1 MSSFADAVPG
11 RLRQPIVRW
20 AGLACAALVLCLTLC
35 PASRAETFSFPE
47 PAPAEISRT
56 LKIWGTVYFVYRAR
70 ASSRPDAV
78 PVLDSQG
85 HSLGVSLSRWDWCN
99 AALEGTV
106 QVMIPGGSR
115 VFNYARSGSRAHAD
129 CSEIL
134 GFLDPASRTQIE
146 RTVFV
151 ETTAMAPGGLGGR
164 PGIRLVPY
172 RTLAVDPRFIPMG
185 SLLYIPSLRGLRM
198 PDGQIHDGYVL
209 AEDTGIG
216 IAGNHVDLF
225 IGAPGNP
232 YPEAFNAR
240 PDKPLLAYLVGSGS
254 IAERLAAEHRL
265 SEAR

>member
-1 MSSFADAVPG
+1 MLFLVKLWQ
-11 RLRQPIVRW
+11 RIVRW
-20 AGLACAALVLCLTLC
+20 AGLACAAMVLCLAMC
-35 PASRAETFSFPE
+35 PPSRAETFSFPE
-47 PAPAEISRT
+47 PASTEISRP

-70 ASSRPDAV
+70 SSSRPDAV
-78 PVLDSQG
+78 PVLDSDG
-85 HSLGVSLSRWDWCN
+85 RPFGVSLSHWDWCN

-115 VFNYARSGSRAHAD
+115 VFNFARSSSHVHVD

-134 GFLDPASRTQIE
+134 RFLDPASRNQIE

-151 ETTAMAPGGLGGR
+151 ETTATAPGGLAGR
-164 PGIRLVPY
+164 PGTRLVPY

-198 PDGQIHDGYVL
+198 PDGQVHDGYVL

-232 YPEAFNAR
+232 YPDAFNAR
-240 PDKPLLAYLVGSGS
+240 PDKPLLAYLIGSKS

-265 SEAR
+265 SGAR

>member
-1 MSSFADAVPG
+1 MLFVVK
-11 RLRQPIVRW
+11 LWQQIVRW
-20 AGLACAALVLCLTLC
+20 AGPACAAVVLCLAMR
-35 PASRAETFSFPE
+35 PASSAETFSFPE
-47 PAPAEISRT
+47 PAPAEVSRT

-70 ASSRPDAV
+70 SSSRPDAV
-78 PVLDSQG
+78 PVLDSNDQP
-85 HSLGVSLSRWDWCN
+85 LGVSLSRWDWCN

-115 VFNYARSGSRAHAD
+115 VFNYARSSSRVHVD

-134 GFLDPASRTQIE
+134 GFLDPASRKQIE
-146 RTVFV
+146 RTVFM
-151 ETTAMAPGGLGGR
+151 ETTATAPGGLGGR
-164 PGIRLVPY
+164 PGTRLVPY

-198 PDGQIHDGYVL
+198 PDGQVHDGYVL

-225 IGAPGNP
+225 IGASGNP
-232 YPEAFNAR
+232 YPGAFNAR
-240 PDKPLLAYLVGSGS
+240 PDKPLTAYLVDSKS

-265 SEAR
+265 SGTQ

>member
-1 MSSFADAVPG
+1 MLFLVK
-11 RLRQPIVRW
+11 LWQQIVRW
-20 AGLACAALVLCLTLC
+20 AGLACAAIVLCLAMC
-35 PASRAETFSFPE
+35 PASRAETFPFPE

-70 ASSRPDAV
+70 ASSRSDAV
-78 PVLDSQG
+78 PVLDSNARPF
-85 HSLGVSLSRWDWCN
+85 GVSLSRWDWCN

-115 VFNYARSGSRAHAD
+115 VFNYARSSSHVHVD

-134 GFLDPASRTQIE
+134 GFLDPASRNQIE

-151 ETTAMAPGGLGGR
+151 ETTATAPGGLGGR
-164 PGIRLVPY
+164 PGTRLVSY
-172 RTLAVDPRFIPMG
+172 RTLAVDPRFVPMG

-198 PDGQIHDGYVL
+198 PDGQVHDGYVV

-216 IAGNHVDLF
+216 ITGNHVDLF

-232 YPEAFNAR
+232 YPDAFNAR
-240 PDKPLLAYLVGSGS
+240 PDKPLMAYLVDSKS

-265 SEAR
+265 SGSR